1 MRKIC
6 RTQTYHQTKTLTK
19 LEPVA
24 WSLVRRN
31 RRKERVRL
39 KSRQD
44 QRQQRRFKQRWS
56 KKNLEKQAITRAQ
69 SQRGKKKTL
78 KRVRKSTVV
87 RKVR

>member
-6 RTQTYHQTKTLTK
+6 LTQTYHQTKTLTK
-19 LEPVA
+19 LELVA

-31 RRKERVRL
+31 RRREKVRWKNL
-39 KSRQD
+39 QD

-69 SQRGKKKTL
+69 SQRGKKKTP
-78 KRVRKSTVV
+78 KRARKSTGV

>member
-6 RTQTYHQTKTLTK
+6 LTQTYHQTKTLTK
-19 LEPVA
+19 LELVA

-31 RRKERVRL
+31 RRREKVRWKNL
-39 KSRQD
+39 QD
-44 QRQQRRFKQRWS
+44 QRQQRRFMQRWS

-69 SQRGKKKTL
+69 SQRGKKKAP
-78 KRVRKSTVV
+78 KRARKSTGV